1 MTLSGIF
8 AYQTRMLAK
17 ARRLHKNKDYLESRD
32 ILREYVG
39 DCKKYG
45 WKPHGKVLKRL
56 SKLERICKRK

>member
-45 WKPHGKVLKRL
+45 WKPMVRY
-56 SKLERICKRK
+56 